1 MGSGLI
7 THRFA
12 FLGFLPKKGKERVK
26 LIRESYQVGLA
37 LIIFESPHRIQETL
51 AELFKLC
58 GPQKLVV
65 ARELTKHFETFHRG
79 ILGQELE
86 PKLIEKGE
94 LVIIIEAGHTQP
106 IAPIFEIP
114 AQGHKALAKQLAHQL
129 EISVKQAYQKI
140 LADKSE
146 I

>member
-94 LVIIIEAGHTQP
+94 LVLIVEAGNSQP
-106 IAPIFEIP
+106 VTPVLKTLSL
-114 AQGHKALAKQLAHQL
+114 GSKARAKQLAAQQG
-129 EISVKQAYQKI
+129 ISV
-140 LADKSE
+140 S
-146 I
+146 